1 VTTVTPTHSSELDVR
16 TAERRQRVGV
26 FNRRLGWT
34 ILPLVLLAVS
44 LHYLPLPGDED
55 LRNHLVWAIQW
66 VFVPLVFVHLVLSWY
81 VFGPVRP
88 ARTLRVF
95 HVWFGYAY
103 ILFILASQ
111 TTHGRGTLHAV
122 FTVAM
127 FACLAVHVG
136 IGVYYARRRR
146 GVTTGR
152 GALVD

>member
-1 VTTVTPTHSSELDVR
+1 MTAVASTGNSDLDLR

-26 FNRRLGWT
+26 FNRRLGWA
-34 ILPLVLLAVS
+34 ILPLVLLAVA
-44 LHYLPLPGDED
+44 LNYLPGGESRDE
-55 LRNHLVWAIQW
+55 LVGGIQV

-103 ILFILASQ
+103 IIFILASQ
-111 TTHGRGTLHAV
+111 TTHGRGLLHAV

-127 FACLAVHVG
+127 FACMAVHVG
-136 IGVYYARRRR
+136 IGVHYARRRR

-152 GALVD
+152 AALVD